1 MKFCIALVAFCFALI
16 GTVMVS
22 VKADH
27 DMDVEQAKDMLRELA
42 AECKTKEGATDDD
55 VDAFVND
62 KIPDSRTQK
71 CLAGCMQEQFGISN
85 GKTFQEDG
93 FIEIA
98 KMLMKGDE
106 KKIELSREIAS
117 DCKGVTNDDRCE
129 LAMDILNCL
138 KDSAEKHGIELKH

>member
-1 MKFCIALVAFCFALI
+1 MKFCIALVVFCFALL

-22 VKADH
+22 VQANH
-27 DMDVEQAKDMLRELA
+27 DEDVEQAKEMLRGLA

-55 VDAFVND
+55 VDGFVND
-62 KIPDSRTQK
+62 KMPDTRTQK

-85 GKTFQEDG
+85 GKAFQEDG

-106 KKIELSREIAS
+106 KKIELAREIAT
-117 DCKGVTNDDRCE
+117 DCKDVTNEDRCE
-129 LAMDILNCL
+129 LALDIMNCL
-138 KDSAEKHGIELKH
+138 KDSAEKHGVELKH

>member
-1 MKFCIALVAFCFALI
+1 MKFSIALVAFCFAV
-16 GTVMVS
+16 TAVN
-22 VKADH
+22 VKLQADQAEE
-27 DMDVEQAKDMLRELA
+27 MEQAKEMLRGLA

-55 VDAFVND
+55 VEGFVSD
-62 KIPDSRTQK
+62 KMPESRTQK

-106 KKIELSREIAS
+106 SKIEVAKEIAA
-117 DCKGVTNDDRCE
+117 DCKDVTNDDRCE
-129 LAMDILNCL
+129 LAVDIMNCL
-138 KDSAEKHGIELKH
+138 KESAEKHGIELKH